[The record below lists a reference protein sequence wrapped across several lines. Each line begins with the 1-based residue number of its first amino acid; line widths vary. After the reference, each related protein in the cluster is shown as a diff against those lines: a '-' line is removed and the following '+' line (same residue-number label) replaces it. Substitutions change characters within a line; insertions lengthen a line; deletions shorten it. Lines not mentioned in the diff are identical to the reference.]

1 MGFSAQAQTG
11 RGIPV
16 DGFCGCAVPQPRQRP
31 PPRPPQLP
39 VTSAVEE
46 LCCLAF
52 GDPFRVGNR
61 LNENNEGERVGC
73 SPPGIWNPRLLKVL
87 FFPLGGN
94 VSKLSSAAFG
104 VPELSPSQLNWPIGL
119 IL

>member
-1 MGFSAQAQTG
+1 MGFNAQAQTG

-31 PPRPPQLP
+31 PPRPLQLP

-46 LCCLAF
+46 LCYLAF

-61 LNENNEGERVGC
+61 LNENNEGQRVGC
-73 SPPGIWNPRLLKVL
+73 GENTPPGIWNPRLLKVL

-94 VSKLSSAAFG
+94 VPKLSSAAFG
-104 VPELSPSQLNWPIGL
+104 VPELSPSQLIGL
-119 IL
+119 LV

>member
-1 MGFSAQAQTG
+1 MGFNAQAQTG

-16 DGFCGCAVPQPRQRP
+16 DVFCGCAVPQPRQRP
-31 PPRPPQLP
+31 PPRPLQLP

-46 LCCLAF
+46 LCYLAF

-73 SPPGIWNPRLLKVL
+73 GEYTPPGIWNPRLLKML
-87 FFPLGGN
+87 FFLWE
-94 VSKLSSAAFG
+94 VMCLSSVVLHLG
-104 VPELSPSQLNWPIGL
+104 CPSFHLHN
-119 IL
+119 

>member
-1 MGFSAQAQTG
+1 MGFNAQAQTG

-31 PPRPPQLP
+31 PPRPLQLP

-46 LCCLAF
+46 LCYLAF

-61 LNENNEGERVGC
+61 LNENNEGQRVGC
-73 SPPGIWNPRLLKVL
+73 GATVPGCTVQGP
-87 FFPLGGN
+87 GGWKGHGCRAEHLRA
-94 VSKLSSAAFG
+94 VYLIK
-104 VPELSPSQLNWPIGL
+104 PSNIKTK
-119 IL
+119 

>member
-31 PPRPPQLP
+31 PPQLP

-46 LCCLAF
+46 LCYLAF
-52 GDPFRVGNR
+52 GDPFKVGNR

-73 SPPGIWNPRLLKVL
+73 GEYTPPGTWNPRHLKVL
-87 FFPLGGN
+87 FFLWEVMRLSLVVLHLGW
-94 VSKLSSAAFG
+94 
-104 VPELSPSQLNWPIGL
+104 PSFHLHNGIGL
-119 IL
+119 LV